1 MGKAVWIVVV
11 MVVAGALF
19 YFFDPLGVFKPSLT
33 FSEGFQEL
41 KGYWE
46 KHGLD
51 ARALNEIEAK
61 DISEG
66 QLDALENDLEAF
78 KSGLQGVNET
88 GNIKALKELAGIQL
102 NFVGQLRQAKDVDET
117 NARFQETPL
126 TEENACERK
135 TEIEEIHKK
144 NKALFEVISFMD
156 SEVKDFVS
164 TYPLQAKEAGIFSYD
179 VDLPS
184 LEQQLLEAQEGVDEL
199 NELCQ

>member
-102 NFVGQLRQAKDVDET
+102 NFVGQLKQAKDVDESVAEFNSVPVT
-117 NARFQETPL
+117 DETVCGRLDELELIQAKTESLFEAIKFLGLEVQGFVSEYPSGAEESGLNNYNFDNSSLQEEIFKSQEAL
-126 TEENACERK
+126 TE
-135 TEIEEIHKK
+135 
-144 NKALFEVISFMD
+144 
-156 SEVKDFVS
+156 
-164 TYPLQAKEAGIFSYD
+164 
-179 VDLPS
+179 
-184 LEQQLLEAQEGVDEL
+184 LEK
-199 NELCQ
+199 LCA